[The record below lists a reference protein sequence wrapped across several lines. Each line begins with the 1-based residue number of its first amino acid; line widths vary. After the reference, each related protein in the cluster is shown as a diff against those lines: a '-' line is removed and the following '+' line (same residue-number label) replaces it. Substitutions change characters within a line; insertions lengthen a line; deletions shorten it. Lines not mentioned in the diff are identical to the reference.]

1 MDPRLQRRIQ
11 RYGWDKA
18 SAYYDRFWER
28 QLTPARLRILEL
40 AAPAPGERVLDLACG
55 TGAVTFPVA
64 EAVGSDG
71 WVVGTDLSEKMIL
84 SVREEVEKRGLGQ
97 VRFERQDAE
106 RIEFPDASFDLAI
119 CSLGLMYVAD
129 PLESLRQMKRVLNPG
144 GRAVASVWGARKNC
158 GWAEIFPIVDA
169 RVESEVCPLFF
180 QLGGGDALQEAFAAA
195 GFQSIHAERLS
206 TILEYDS
213 AEDAIGAAFAG
224 GPVALAYSRFDE
236 STRESA
242 HAEYLDSIERF
253 RSGSG
258 FRIPGEFVI
267 CRGFQVG
274 APKGRDNANPG

>member
-1 MDPRLQRRIQ
+1 MDARLQRRIQ

-28 QLTPARLRILEL
+28 QLTPARLRLLDL
-40 AAPAPGERVLDLACG
+40 AAPGSGERVLDLACG
-55 TGAVTFPVA
+55 TGAVTFPAA
-64 EAVGSDG
+64 EAAGPDG
-71 WVVGTDLSEKMIL
+71 WVVGTDLSERMIR
-84 SVREEVEKRGLGQ
+84 SVRQEAVKRGLAH
-97 VRFERQDAE
+97 VEFKRQDAE
-106 RIEFPDASFDLAI
+106 RIEFPDASFDLVL

-129 PLESLRQMKRVLNPG
+129 PLESLREMKRVLKPG

-180 QLGGGDALQEAFAAA
+180 RLGGGKALHEAFAAA
-195 GFQSIHAERLS
+195 GFGSIQAERLS
-206 TILEYDS
+206 TILEYDA
-213 AEDAIGAAFAG
+213 AEGAIGAAFAG

-236 STRESA
+236 STRQSA
-242 HAEYLDSIERF
+242 HAEYLASIERF

-267 CRGFQVG
+267 CRGSNG
-274 APKGRDNANPG
+274 GTRPL

>member
-55 TGAVTFPVA
+55 TGAVTFPVV

-84 SVREEVEKRGLGQ
+84 SVREEAEKRGLGQ

-106 RIEFPDASFDLAI
+106 RIEFPDASFDLAL

-129 PLESLRQMKRVLNPG
+129 PLESLRQMKRVLMPG

-180 QLGGGDALQEAFAAA
+180 QLGGGDALQKAFAAA
-195 GFQSIHAERLS
+195 GFDSIHVERLS
-206 TILEYDS
+206 TILEYVS

-267 CRGFQVG
+267 CRGF
-274 APKGRDNANPG
+274 RN